1 MSEAGEALP
10 QSSYLEGHA
19 CALQLQEI
27 ASRRDDD
34 GRRNQVL
41 VAVMAQQR
49 LETGIKGL
57 IYVT

>member
-1 MSEAGEALP
+1 MSEAAEARP
-10 QSSYLEGHA
+10 QSTYLEGHA
-19 CALQLQEI
+19 YALPEI